1 MSYTFTNLT
10 ANMLLIGGVSFS
22 PNEEKTLP
30 DSRVAKMKSSARE
43 RINDMASAGELKVVF
58 TPEASLIPD
67 AIPSTPVESSPFG
80 QQLLVAKDSAEMLA
94 LLNVGEAYVA
104 IPANMEAYH
113 VGGTSSKVLIKDN
126 YDNRS
131 VLDAITNELY
141 AFDGE
146 VSEDMAITAGIFDY
160 GAGVTTA
167 FYQNGSN
174 LNELW
179 VLKNKTFTKIDLPGV
194 IQVTDVHVVDDKL
207 YFRGEIEVEEVNQY
221 LWFVLDDT
229 TLTQYD
235 GAAPLNVDAAL
246 AVGTSKLLILGLNAD
261 YESVWWLLE
270 NGVWS
275 EVGTQPLYELTY
287 GFAASSTAVLAA
299 NDDDVDHIWS
309 LFYQGGWQDVG
320 IGPAV
325 TFATWLDATHAIAFG
340 QDNLWYLFEIGEG
353 WDLIPDSP
361 EWESGS
367 YVSAACGNEF
377 LIETDSGWLRYTIA
391 DGWNPVADGPETIG
405 DVHVLPQALLIA
417 TPSYTAW
424 YSYTTANGWQVE
436 EDGPSGT
443 FSSSDT
449 TVAGVIAREAAG
461 GAGYVGDAFYLW
473 TPSTGWLTRTSTLPK
488 VNFKL
493 GDLLYQL
500 LNPAHVPA

>member
-43 RINDMASAGELKVVF
+43 RINDMSSAGELKVVF

-80 QQLLVAKDSAEMLA
+80 QQLLLAKDSSEVLA
-94 LLNVGEAYVA
+94 LLNVGEAYVG
-104 IPANMEAYH
+104 IPATMGSYLVETAS
-113 VGGTSSKVLIKDN
+113 GKVFIEDTN
-126 YDNRS
+126 NNRS
-131 VLDAITNELY
+131 VLDASTNEIY

-146 VSEDMAITAGIFDY
+146 VSAGMSITAGVFDY
-160 GAGVTTA
+160 GAGVTAA
-167 FYQNGSN
+167 FYQDGN

-179 VLKNKTFTKIDLPGV
+179 VLKNKAFTKIDLPGIV
-194 IQVTDVHVVDDKL
+194 GITDVHVVGDKL
-207 YFRGEIEVEEVNQY
+207 YFMGEIEVDEVSEY
-221 LWFVLDDT
+221 HWFVLDGT
-229 TLTQYD
+229 SLTQFS
-235 GAAPLNVDAAL
+235 GAAPRSADATV
-246 AVGTSKLLILGLNAD
+246 AVGTSKLLVLGENDDA
-261 YESVWWLLE
+261 EQVWWLLE

-275 EVGTQPLYELTY
+275 GVGTQPLYDLTY

-299 NDDDVDHIWS
+299 NDDDVDHLWS
-309 LFYQGGWQDVG
+309 LFYQGGWQDYGV
-320 IGPAV
+320 GPAV
-325 TFATWLDATHAIAFG
+325 YFATWLDATHAIAFG

-361 EWESGS
+361 AWDSLS

-377 LIETDSGWLRYTIA
+377 LIDTASGWLRYTVA
-391 DGWNPVADGPETIG
+391 DGWAPVAGGPESTSSRHI
-405 DVHVLPQALLIA
+405 LPQALLFS
-417 TPSYTAW
+417 TPSNDTW
-424 YSYTTANGWQVE
+424 YSYTTENGWQVE
-436 EDGPSGT
+436 EGGPSGT

-449 TVAGVIAREAAG
+449 TVAGVIARESAG
-461 GAGYVGDAFYLW
+461 GGGYVGDGFYLW

-488 VNFKL
+488 VNLKL

-500 LNPAHVPA
+500 LNPAE